1 MQAWSISSKW
11 VVSNHQGVVDPGELE
26 RSVLDLILQLWI
38 GFKDISVSVVGED
51 DSLLFVGIPD
61 DHLVIVSKI
70 LNKEED
76 LCLFK
81 SREDCLVLRICMIPF
96 ASGQEDCHLKKL
108 SKPKSM
114 ELSLILLSQT

>member
-1 MQAWSISSKW
+1 MKSKIRK
-11 VVSNHQGVVDPGELE
+11 P
-26 RSVLDLILQLWI
+26 VLDLILQLWI

-70 LNKEED
+70 LNKEEN
-76 LCLFK
+76 LSLFK

-96 ASGQEDCHLKKL
+96 ASGQEDCHLQKL
-108 SKPKSM
+108 SKHKSM